1 MSEGE
6 RAATHVNV
14 ASPFRAA
21 SYPWRLHAGDDA
33 LRHLPDEVAR
43 AGSSRAFVVCGR
55 TVATETGL
63 LQHVQELLGD
73 RYAGAFGEMD
83 KDCSY
88 LAVRAATEAAAD
100 AGADLLVAIGGGSVI
115 VGTRVVA
122 IFMAEPGDP
131 FDLMTQ
137 YPPGKP
143 AFSPRLTAEKVP
155 IVNVVTTPTGAMN
168 RAGSGLKNPDLDHRM
183 EYFDPKTRPV
193 ALFWDSDALLTAPVG
208 LLRSTGTTTFT
219 QVLQSVAL
227 PPPNPLV
234 EGDLAHAMT
243 LAARALPRAL
253 EVPDDPG
260 PRIELC
266 AAALL
271 VNRAADD
278 HAGVPPARDAIGS
291 AAYALATA
299 LHLRFHEVGQG
310 EATAAVLPTC
320 VRLVPEPNGSPA
332 RMAAALG
339 AAVADGRPP
348 GDVAADALTAFY
360 GSIGMPTRIRELGI
374 PESSLAELVRDTVK
388 NFNAYPGDR
397 PADQEQR
404 MLTLFEAAW

>member
-1 MSEGE
+1 M
-6 RAATHVNV
+6 AQ
-14 ASPFRAA
+14 PFRAA
-21 SYPWRLHAGDDA
+21 GYPWRLHAGDDA
-33 LRHLPDEVAR
+33 LRQLPSEVAR
-43 AGSSRAFVVCGR
+43 AGSVRGFVICGK
-55 TVATETGL
+55 TVATKTDL
-63 LQHVQELLGD
+63 LSRIQDLLGD
-73 RYAGAFGEMD
+73 RYAGAFDGMD

-88 LAVRAATEAAAD
+88 PAVLAAAEAAGA
-100 AGADLLVAIGGGSVI
+100 AGADLLVAVGGGSVI
-115 VGTRVVA
+115 VGTRVAA
-122 IFMAEPGDP
+122 IFMAEPGNP

-143 AFSPRLTAEKVP
+143 AFSPKLTAEKVP
-155 IVNVVTTPTGAMN
+155 IINVVTTPTTAMN
-168 RAGSGLKNPDLDHRM
+168 RAGSGLKNTDLDHRM

-193 ALFWDSDALLTAPVG
+193 ALFWDSDALLTAPIG

-219 QVLQSVAL
+219 QVLQSAAL
-227 PPPNPLV
+227 APPNPLV
-234 EGDLAHAMT
+234 EGDFDHAMT

-253 EVPDDPG
+253 AAPDDAA

-278 HAGVPPARDAIGS
+278 HAGVPMARDSIGS

-299 LHLRFHEVGQG
+299 LHVRFDEVGQG

-320 VRLVPEPNGSPA
+320 VRLVPEPNGSAA

-339 AAVADGRPP
+339 AEVGNGRPAA
-348 GDVAADALTAFY
+348 DVAADGLIAFY
-360 GSIGMPTRIRELGI
+360 QSIGMPTRIRELGI
-374 PESSLAELVRDTVK
+374 PESSLADLVRDTVK

-404 MLTLFEAAW
+404 MLALFEAAW